1 MSSPIKDVRFN
12 EDAKAP
18 LINGINTVCN
28 AVSTTMGYRGRT
40 VLIESAGGFPNP
52 TKDGVSVAKSI
63 FLDDAVESLGCEFI
77 KQACQ
82 KTVDEAG
89 DGPQPL
95 YSKILTTSGWKTMG
109 EMEVGSEICGT
120 NGTKQNVVGVFPKGE
135 MELYKVYFSG
145 GSVVECSKN
154 HLWSVTTKDGSKK
167 VIPLSSMIDNYVS
180 LKSNGSN
187 NYRYFVQ
194 NTKVE
199 FNDGE
204 LYLDPYLL
212 GLLLGDGSLS
222 GSGSIE
228 LSIGFNKEH
237 VLDKI
242 KLPEGIVF
250 TAKRID
256 RKNYIRVKFTGCDK
270 NGRYMKDIL
279 NDIGLLGSL
288 SENKFIPKNYLY
300 SSIENREMILKG
312 LLDTDGYINSRNL
325 FEYSTTSENL
335 CNDVVELSRSLGHQI
350 SFYKME
356 RKENSSYSNKSIYR
370 ITQLKGYK
378 YGDKIIKI
386 EKVGNKVEMMCIK
399 VSNEDSLYIT
409 NDYTVTHNT
418 TTTAVLAQKLIE
430 VSNKYVESGE
440 SAIDIKNGMERAKN
454 EIVEYIKSKAMPVQ
468 EGFIYDVARISS
480 NNDEELGKVISEAFL
495 KAGKNGVV
503 SYEESE
509 NELTYVEF
517 IDGMPIERGWE
528 FEGFVNVP
536 EKRMI
541 EFNEKPYVLLS
552 NRKIQAIKEILPF
565 LEVCFKENKELLII
579 SEMEY
584 EVMKTLHVNK
594 KNNGLKVAVINPPS
608 IAEKRRDY
616 LSDIKLATGGLVVD
630 IDTNTNLESYDPKDI
645 LGKCDKI
652 SVSKTDTVLF
662 FKELENSE
670 EIKSKIN
677 ELEEVVKNS
686 SNRLEK
692 EYLKDRVAKLA
703 CGVSIVKVGGN
714 TESELKEKIDR
725 VDDAIHAVRA
735 AISEGVVI
743 GGGMTLFNSINA
755 LKKND
760 SVGYKVLSE
769 SLSAPFK
776 TILSNAGVS
785 LSEKDF
791 SELDALYEGYD
802 VKDYKMVV
810 NMVKSGIIDPAKVV
824 RCALENAISVASTV
838 LMTNVAIT
846 YKREK

>member
-1 MSSPIKDVRFN
+1 
-12 EDAKAP
+12 
-18 LINGINTVCN
+18 
-28 AVSTTMGYRGRT
+28 
-40 VLIESAGGFPNP
+40 
-52 TKDGVSVAKSI
+52 
-63 FLDDAVESLGCEFI
+63 
-77 KQACQ
+77 
-82 KTVDEAG
+82 
-89 DGPQPL
+89 
-95 YSKILTTSGWKTMG
+95 MG

>member
-1 MSSPIKDVRFN
+1 MNSPIKDVRFN

-40 VLIESAGGFPNP
+40 VLIESSGGFPNP

-89 DGPQPL
+89 DG
-95 YSKILTTSGWKTMG
+95 
-109 EMEVGSEICGT
+109 
-120 NGTKQNVVGVFPKGE
+120 
-135 MELYKVYFSG
+135 
-145 GSVVECSKN
+145 
-154 HLWSVTTKDGSKK
+154 
-167 VIPLSSMIDNYVS
+167 
-180 LKSNGSN
+180 
-187 NYRYFVQ
+187 
-194 NTKVE
+194 
-199 FNDGE
+199 
-204 LYLDPYLL
+204 
-212 GLLLGDGSLS
+212 
-222 GSGSIE
+222 
-228 LSIGFNKEH
+228 
-237 VLDKI
+237 
-242 KLPEGIVF
+242 
-250 TAKRID
+250 
-256 RKNYIRVKFTGCDK
+256 
-270 NGRYMKDIL
+270 
-279 NDIGLLGSL
+279 
-288 SENKFIPKNYLY
+288 
-300 SSIENREMILKG
+300 
-312 LLDTDGYINSRNL
+312 
-325 FEYSTTSENL
+325 
-335 CNDVVELSRSLGHQI
+335 
-350 SFYKME
+350 
-356 RKENSSYSNKSIYR
+356 
-370 ITQLKGYK
+370 
-378 YGDKIIKI
+378 
-386 EKVGNKVEMMCIK
+386 
-399 VSNEDSLYIT
+399 
-409 NDYTVTHNT
+409 T

-454 EIVEYIKSKAMPVQ
+454 EVVEYIKYKSMPVQ

-541 EFNEKPYVLLS
+541 EFNEKPYILLS

-769 SLSAPFK
+769 SLSAPFN

-785 LSEKDF
+785 LSEKELSD
-791 SELDALYEGYD
+791 LDALYEGYD